1 MRLRFSEKVLKVSYS
16 NIEEAFVY
24 GSYELQV
31 WLDAQT
37 GEVIFAG
44 EARAEAK
51 GIEIDFE
58 QS

>member
-1 MRLRFSEKVLKVSYS
+1 MKLRFSEKVLKVSYS
-16 NIEEAFVY
+16 DIEEAFVS

-31 WLDAQT
+31 WLDKQT
-37 GEVIFAG
+37 GEVIFTG
-44 EARAEAK
+44 EARAEAE